1 MFSKA
6 QGFDRPKAASAIAL
20 AMAPG
25 WGDRRDR
32 ANLSRKATSPGTG
45 ANATKKRRSYRQ
57 RGGISCAANGKTRYG
72 SALPVSIALGANRG
86 KDRDVKLRSNDH
98 CCAGRRM
105 LRLGV
110 YARTKSRVRD
120 QRQHRFQRG
129 SVSTMCRD
137 GATTTEICA
146 LLSVM
151 RPNVYHETVC
161 ATRCS
166 AQLIL

>member
-32 ANLSRKATSPGTG
+32 ANLWRKASSPGTG

-72 SALPVSIALGANRG
+72 SALPVPIALGANRG
-86 KDRDVKLRSNDH
+86 KDRDAKLRSNDH
-98 CCAGRRM
+98 CCAGRHAAPR
-105 LRLGV
+105 
-110 YARTKSRVRD
+110 RVRKNKEP
-120 QRQHRFQRG
+120 
-129 SVSTMCRD
+129 
-137 GATTTEICA
+137 GA
-146 LLSVM
+146 
-151 RPNVYHETVC
+151 
-161 ATRCS
+161 
-166 AQLIL
+166 